1 VNLVDANV
9 LLYAV
14 NEADPKHGES
24 RDWLDAALGGRES
37 VGFSWGV
44 LLAFV
49 RLSTKVSL
57 FPDPLPVGEALA
69 RVREWVEQAPSVI
82 VEPTPRHLGL
92 MAGLLAGVG
101 TGGNLVSDAHL
112 AALALEHDATVITYD
127 SDFGRFPGVQW
138 QPPRRAVPG

>member
-1 VNLVDANV
+1 MNLVDANI

-14 NEADPKHGES
+14 NEADRKHQES
-24 RDWLDAALGGRES
+24 RQWLDRALTGREP

-44 LLAFV
+44 LLAFI

-57 FPDPLPVGEALA
+57 FPDPLPVREALL
-69 RVREWVEQAPSVI
+69 RVREWTEQAPSVI
-82 VEPTPRHLGL
+82 AEPTPRHLEL
-92 MAGLLAGVG
+92 MAGLLADPG

-127 SDFGRFPGVQW
+127 SDFGRFPGVRW
-138 QPPRRAVPG
+138 QPPRGPLPG